1 LEITKETSMNWLSLS
16 GGRLTIFHRPKVR
29 LLASLQ
35 REGCTHVLTLLSEHE
50 QAKNLGLAVAKLGL
64 QWIWAPLPNGDPP
77 SKARSDALRVLL
89 QRLEKILANGGSLL
103 IHCSAGIH
111 RTGMIANALL
121 RSLGLTA
128 EEARAGLL
136 AMRQATHDGVGEH
149 RLAWGEQFAQY

>member
-1 LEITKETSMNWLSLS
+1 LETIKETSVNWLSLN
-16 GGRLTIFHRPKVR
+16 GGRLTVFHRPKLT

-50 QAKNLGLAVAKLGL
+50 QAKNLGLAVSKLGL
-64 QWIWAPLPNGDPP
+64 QWIWSPLPNGDPP
-77 SKARSDALRVLL
+77 NNTRSDALGVLL
-89 QRLEKILANGGSLL
+89 KDLAKILADGGSLF

-128 EEARAGLL
+128 EEAKAGLL
-136 AMRQATHDGVGEH
+136 AMRQVTHDGVGEH
-149 RLAWGEQFAQY
+149 RLAWGEQFAQS